1 VRKVPLARAVQD
13 YAVRVLQA
21 THPETKEATAQSKKY
36 LRYGA
41 SPRGLQAIILA
52 AKIRA
57 LLEGRYAVAID
68 DIRAVAAPALRHR
81 LILNFEGEAEGVKRR
96 RHHRR
101 DPGVDPRDGVSWM
114 ALLATSSP
122 APATAGAARAADRS
136 GLFDERFLRT
146 LEHLH
151 MVSRKVFAGN
161 LRAERR
167 TRKVGSGIEFADHRT
182 YARGDDFRYIDWN
195 LYGRLDRLLLR
206 LFEEEE
212 DLHIYILI
220 DCSDSMAIGN
230 PPKMHYAMKVGAA
243 LTYVGLANLDRVAI
257 VPFAAKPLGRLPPS
271 RGKNRIF
278 RVFDFLRGRRHR
290 RPDRRRRGDEGVRQP
305 AQAPRPGGVD
315 QRLLRPARLR
325 GGHQHAALQQVR
337 AVRAAGLRSARGGAQ
352 PARRS
357 GAGRLRD
364 RRAARGDG
372 VQGAARGL
380 HPRAREVLQGARDFC
395 TQRAV
400 PFFRTHTGLPFDELV
415 LRIFRSGGFLR

>member
-1 VRKVPLARAVQD
+1 
-13 YAVRVLQA
+13 
-21 THPETKEATAQSKKY
+21 
-36 LRYGA
+36 
-41 SPRGLQAIILA
+41 
-52 AKIRA
+52 
-57 LLEGRYAVAID
+57 
-68 DIRAVAAPALRHR
+68 
-81 LILNFEGEAEGVKRR
+81 
-96 RHHRR
+96 
-101 DPGVDPRDGVSWM
+101 M
-114 ALLATSSP
+114 ALLAKKTT
-122 APATAGAARAADRS
+122 APTTAGAARAADRS

-182 YARGDDFRYIDWN
+182 YTRGDDFRYIDWN

-257 VPFAAKPLGRLPPS
+257 LPFSDHVLGRMPPS

-278 RVFDFLRGRRHR
+278 RVFDFLRTVEIGGATNVADAMKTFVSQHK
-290 RPDRRRRGDEGVRQP
+290 RRGLAVLISDFYDPKGFEEGINTLRYNKFEPFVLQVYDLKE
-305 AQAPRPGGVD
+305 AAPNLHGDLALVD
-315 QRLLRPARLR
+315 CETGEL
-325 GGHQHAALQQVR
+325 
-337 AVRAAGLRSARGGAQ
+337 
-352 PARRS
+352 
-357 GAGRLRD
+357 
-364 RRAARGDG
+364 
-372 VQGAARGL
+372 
-380 HPRAREVLQGARDFC
+380 REVTVSKSLLEAYSREHERYCKELEDFC
-395 TQRAV
+395 TARAV
-400 PFFRTHTGLPFDELV
+400 PFFRTHTGVPFDELV